1 MLHGHP
7 ATLIVMSRA
16 LWKGVLH
23 LGSQKVP
30 VTFYSAIIDRVV
42 HFRLLHAKDK
52 EPVEQ
57 RIVRKSDGE
66 EVPAAERRKA
76 FPVDRET
83 LVILQPEELEQLDPP
98 DSRDIEILRFVP
110 RVGLSDQWFDRPYFL
125 GPDRDTDDYFALAAA
140 LQAAECAGI
149 ARWVM
154 RDKRQLGALMA
165 DNGYLYVVTLHRAE
179 QILRV
184 DGGQLPASKAPSQ
197 KELALAGQLVDSVSG
212 EFDPQAWH
220 DEHHE
225 RVCDLIEAKA
235 KGKKVAT
242 KAPKRK
248 TETSDLAAALRRS
261 LNAGSKEKRSGRAR
275 H

>member
-1 MLHGHP
+1 MP
-7 ATLIVMSRA
+7 RA

-23 LGSQKVP
+23 LGNQKVP

-57 RIVRKSDGE
+57 RIIRKSDGQ

-76 FPVDRET
+76 FPVDRDR

-110 RVGLSDQWFDRPYFL
+110 RGVLGDQWFDRPYFL
-125 GPDRDTDDYFALAAA
+125 GPDHDTGDYFALAAA
-140 LQAAECAGI
+140 LQASGCAGV

-154 RDKRQLGALMA
+154 RDKQQLGALMA
-165 DNGYLYVVTLHRAE
+165 DNGYLYVISLHRAE

-184 DGGQLPASKAPSQ
+184 DAGQLPASKAPSE
-197 KELALAGQLVDSVSG
+197 KELALADQLVESVSG
-212 EFDPQAWH
+212 QFDPAAWH

-225 RVCDLIEAKA
+225 RVCELIEAKA
-235 KGKKVAT
+235 KGKKVPT
-242 KAPKRK
+242 KTVKRK
-248 TETSDLAAALRRS
+248 PETSDLAAALQRS
-261 LNAGSKEKRSGRAR
+261 LKAGGKEKRSGRER